1 MKDTCAFCQ
10 PEDTRKM
17 IKALNEHGQA
27 VMVHADEHDAYSKR
41 VAYLQL
47 EQSEKAIAEMVA
59 KVDTLKALLAES
71 EEPALPEGYEVA
83 EVSGE
88 GDHQEQYRKYLEALR
103 VTNENPI
110 PVSAVKGTGA
120 GGSIRIGDFW
130 QAD

>member
-59 KVDTLKALLAES
+59 KVDTLKALLSES
-71 EEPALPEGYEVA
+71 EEPAPTNEERYA
-83 EVSGE
+83 E
-88 GDHQEQYRKYLEALR
+88 YLAALR
-103 VTNENPI
+103 FANENPI
-110 PVSAVKGTGA
+110 PLPEGFDVATAAGLSVGNIWGA
-120 GGSIRIGDFW
+120 KVVQGMDEY
-130 QAD
+130 